1 MLQPQSDTGTTA
13 DTGTMGLGEVSV
25 EVEGEVANPF
35 LPGTVVSRDAAWMVE
50 LWRAGNLHQ
59 YGSCSHQVTRQ
70 QRGLS
75 TFKYYGAAVCYPNQL
90 HLRYLYCVYCILY

>member
-13 DTGTMGLGEVSV
+13 DTGTMGRGEVTEEV
-25 EVEGEVANPF
+25 EVEVANPF

-59 YGSCSHQVTRQ
+59 YGSCSQQVTRCSEGFQ
-70 QRGLS
+70 PSNIMNL
-75 TFKYYGAAVCYPNQL
+75 KV
-90 HLRYLYCVYCILY
+90 I

>member
-13 DTGTMGLGEVSV
+13 DTGTMGRGEVT
-25 EVEGEVANPF
+25 EVEVANPF

-59 YGSCSHQVTRQ
+59 YGSCSHQVTPSSEGFQ
-70 QRGLS
+70 PSNIMVLLS
-75 TFKYYGAAVCYPNQL
+75 VTL
-90 HLRYLYCVYCILY
+90 TSSI

>member
-13 DTGTMGLGEVSV
+13 DTGTMGRGEVR
-25 EVEGEVANPF
+25 EVEVANPF

-75 TFKYYGAAVCYPNQL
+75 TFKYYEPKGDMMYSAAQMVLLSVTLPSS
-90 HLRYLYCVYCILY
+90 I

>member
-13 DTGTMGLGEVSV
+13 DTGTMERGEVRE
-25 EVEGEVANPF
+25 EVEVANPF

-59 YGSCSHQVTRQ
+59 YGSCSHQVTPSSEGFQ
-70 QRGLS
+70 PSNIINL
-75 TFKYYGAAVCYPNQL
+75 KV
-90 HLRYLYCVYCILY
+90 I

>member
-13 DTGTMGLGEVSV
+13 DTGTMERGEVTEV
-25 EVEGEVANPF
+25 EVEVANPF

-59 YGSCSHQVTRQ
+59 YGSCSHQVTRSSEGFQ
-70 QRGLS
+70 PSNIMVLLS
-75 TFKYYGAAVCYPNQL
+75 VTL
-90 HLRYLYCVYCILY
+90 TSSI

>member
-13 DTGTMGLGEVSV
+13 DTGTMGRGEVREEV
-25 EVEGEVANPF
+25 EVEVANPF

-59 YGSCSHQVTRQ
+59 YSSCSHQVTPSSEGFQ
-70 QRGLS
+70 PSNIMVLLS
-75 TFKYYGAAVCYPNQL
+75 VTL
-90 HLRYLYCVYCILY
+90 TSSI

>member
-13 DTGTMGLGEVSV
+13 DTGTMERGEVR

-35 LPGTVVSRDAAWMVE
+35 LPGMVVSRDAAWMVE

-59 YGSCSHQVTRQ
+59 YGSCSHQVTPSSKGFQ
-70 QRGLS
+70 PSNIMVLLS
-75 TFKYYGAAVCYPNQL
+75 VTL
-90 HLRYLYCVYCILY
+90 TSSI

>member
-13 DTGTMGLGEVSV
+13 DTGTMGRGEHSV
-25 EVEGEVANPF
+25 EVEVANPF

-59 YGSCSHQVTRQ
+59 YGSCSHQVTCQ

-75 TFKYYGAAVCYPNQL
+75 TFKYYTSSIRENIW
-90 HLRYLYCVYCILY
+90 CI

>member
-13 DTGTMGLGEVSV
+13 DTGTMGRGEVRE
-25 EVEGEVANPF
+25 EVEVANPF

-75 TFKYYGAAVCYPNQL
+75 TFKYYEPKGDMMYSAAQMVLLSVTLPSS
-90 HLRYLYCVYCILY
+90 I

>member
-13 DTGTMGLGEVSV
+13 DTGTMGREV
-25 EVEGEVANPF
+25 EVANPF

-59 YGSCSHQVTRQ
+59 YGSCSHQVTPSSEGFQ
-70 QRGLS
+70 PSNIMVLLS
-75 TFKYYGAAVCYPNQL
+75 VTL
-90 HLRYLYCVYCILY
+90 TSSI

>member
-13 DTGTMGLGEVSV
+13 DTGTMGRGEVREV
-25 EVEGEVANPF
+25 EVEVEVANPF

-59 YGSCSHQVTRQ
+59 YGSCSQQVTPSSEGFQ
-70 QRGLS
+70 PSNIMNL
-75 TFKYYGAAVCYPNQL
+75 KV
-90 HLRYLYCVYCILY
+90 I

>member
-13 DTGTMGLGEVSV
+13 DTGTMGRGEVRE
-25 EVEGEVANPF
+25 EVEVANPF

-59 YGSCSHQVTRQ
+59 YGSCSQQVTRSSEGFQ
-70 QRGLS
+70 PSNIMVLLS
-75 TFKYYGAAVCYPNQL
+75 VTL
-90 HLRYLYCVYCILY
+90 TSSI